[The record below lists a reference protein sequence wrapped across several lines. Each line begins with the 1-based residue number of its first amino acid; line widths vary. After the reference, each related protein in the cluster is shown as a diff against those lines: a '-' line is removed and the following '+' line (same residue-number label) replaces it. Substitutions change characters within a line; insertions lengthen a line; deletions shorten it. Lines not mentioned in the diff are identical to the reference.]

1 MANFDTRIYLLQ
13 FLIPALTLVVSE
25 AGRRSQV
32 QRTWADG
39 PFTTW
44 APSSW
49 RPHLIAV
56 VTLSPTTVE
65 TWVEWQ
71 FCNHLLSSQIPQ
83 LWVAVVLQKECES
96 LLRHFLS
103 SRLGLYNE
111 EELCMEWVIVGCFA
125 RAMMLWRGLLALLP
139 FFQSIVMH
147 PEMSQSLVSLYSKV
161 M

>member
-49 RPHLIAV
+49 RPGSPDCSCDTFSDDGGNMGGMTILQSPFEFANSAALGCCCLAERMWVFVATFSFIKVRSLQRRGALYGVSNSRLLCKSHDAV
-56 VTLSPTTVE
+56 TRFVGSSA
-65 TWVEWQ
+65 
-71 FCNHLLSSQIPQ
+71 LLSEYCDAPRNEPKFGIPI
-83 LWVAVVLQKECES
+83 
-96 LLRHFLS
+96 F
-103 SRLGLYNE
+103 
-111 EELCMEWVIVGCFA
+111 
-125 RAMMLWRGLLALLP
+125 
-139 FFQSIVMH
+139 
-147 PEMSQSLVSLYSKV
+147 
-161 M
+161 